1 MQAFPASHKAEP
13 AESPGF
19 SLTEFL
25 RRIPLFENVDG
36 QVVERLGTAATH
48 CRYVRGEPLWQA
60 GQAPVALAIVRSG
73 LVKVVRPTPN
83 GHTAICGLFGRSSP
97 LGEVALIKG
106 IAYPSSTLAATKIVS
121 VVAIPRADL
130 LDALSRDPKLSI
142 NLLCSLEGRLNMLH
156 DKIDV
161 LSAGSVDAR
170 LATLLIKLYRQFGDE
185 LDGGVPRIMVPL
197 SRQELADLVAT
208 SFETAIRVLSRWE
221 RAGVVS
227 TDGDGFTLHD
237 VEALSATSGV
247 SSADW
252 ALSSWPGGAS

>member
-1 MQAFPASHKAEP
+1 V
-13 AESPGF
+13 
-19 SLTEFL
+19 TEFL
-25 RRIPLFENVDG
+25 RRLPLFENVDA
-36 QVVERLGTAATH
+36 QVVQRLGKVAAH
-48 CRYVRGEPLWQA
+48 RKYERGERLWQA

-106 IAYPSSTLAATKIVS
+106 IPYPSSTLAATKSVS
-121 VVAIPRADL
+121 VVSIPRGDL
-130 LDALSRDPKLSI
+130 LDALSRAPQLSI

-185 LDGGVPRIMVPL
+185 LEGGVPRIMVPL

-227 TDGDGFTLHD
+227 TDADGFTLHD
-237 VEALSATSGV
+237 VESLSAASGV

-252 ALSSWPGGAS
+252 AVSSWPGSGA